1 MMKKCEYCAKEI
13 SYHDM
18 YCDEECQKKANDFYD
33 LKEKFVKL
41 FAIVN
46 GICMISIGIC
56 IFAFSF
62 MPAVGLYWGASALL
76 ILGLM
81 YFFLPFPPDT
91 MIDRFKIK
99 KSIFICRII
108 AGVIFAIGLSVLI
121 TAIILY

>member
-46 GICMISIGIC
+46 GICVISIGAC
-56 IFAFSF
+56 
-62 MPAVGLYWGASALL
+62 L
-76 ILGLM
+76 
-81 YFFLPFPPDT
+81 
-91 MIDRFKIK
+91 
-99 KSIFICRII
+99 
-108 AGVIFAIGLSVLI
+108 
-121 TAIILY
+121 